1 MVRWAPALRMARRD
15 LRRHRV
21 RTVLT
26 AALVALPV
34 LVGVAAAELAHNTRW
49 EGEQRARMAMGG
61 ADAEVEVTPF
71 VRARVSYGSEDMMVR
86 PASFRR
92 DDTGKQ
98 TPARRPRAEVDLTSL
113 LPAGSR
119 VTPAPVSRGVALASG
134 GVAQVEF
141 LDVRDPMAAG
151 LAALASGVA
160 PTAPDEIAVNA
171 PAADELGALDEN
183 GTLRADAIL
192 RLLDGTRLRVVGVA
206 KEDRNVGNGNG
217 VSLLA
222 PPTSRLLGRLD
233 GRLNGRGAPTRYL
246 VDLPDATGAAPHA
259 LAASLAR
266 HGVAMRP
273 RDVLLHPQAWHV
285 PEPPPAPMDAASA
298 AKGALVVL
306 FGLVEVVLLVGS
318 AMAVGARRQ
327 VRDLGLLAASG
338 GAPSDVRRV
347 LLAQGLVLGAGAS
360 VLGAAAGIGVF
371 RAGIPLYERLSHTT
385 VWTREIDWVVVGAV
399 TLLGSLTGLA
409 AALIPAWSIGRL
421 TPVSALSGRFPV
433 RGGESRAHRP
443 AFALAGAGLVALALG
458 GWWTARE
465 YAPLPETIPGT
476 TMFDHEPSPLPVALG
491 GLGLLLLIAG
501 VVWSAPYVVRRVAA
515 LGRLLPL
522 SGRFAFRDAAR
533 HRFRTAAAAVA
544 LTVTAAG
551 AVLAGFVAQAVEAT
565 ARTDSALTPH
575 SLMLQVDEYGLVRST
590 AQRRDRLLATVEDI
604 VGPMR
609 ALTAYRISSPG
620 RPSTELVIPDGD
632 NGYYGPVSAVDDS
645 TLRYLAGP
653 RADAAVEVFRSGGL
667 VTTDG
672 AKVRNGSVTAALV
685 PGARKAKNRFTLAA
699 AVIPPSRRTS
709 QGELSTAWV
718 SRATAHR
725 LGLTSRPSAILV
737 IAHRQI
743 TPGDLTRLSV
753 HGIYA
758 WSPDAD
764 WAQLKWV
771 GPCILGVTG
780 LLTMLVIGIAVALSA
795 SEAGPDLTTM
805 TAVGAGPWRRRS
817 LGAMHGLFLGLIGA
831 LLGLV
836 IGLPAGASL
845 VQVDGVPG
853 VAIPWTIMATI
864 LLALP
869 LVGWGAGWVTTPIRL
884 ALVRRSD

>member
-1 MVRWAPALRMARRD
+1 MARWAPALRMARRD
-15 LRRHRV
+15 LGRHRV

-61 ADAEVEVTPF
+61 ADADIEVTPF
-71 VRARVSYGSEDMMVR
+71 VKARVSYGSEDMVVR
-86 PASFRR
+86 PAAFRR
-92 DDTGKQ
+92 DDTGRR
-98 TPARRPRAEVDLTSL
+98 TPARRPRTEVDLTSL

-119 VTPAPVSRGVALASG
+119 VTPAPVLRDVALASG

-141 LDVRDPMAAG
+141 LDVRDPMVAG

-171 PAADELGALDEN
+171 PAADELGVLDAN
-183 GTLRADAIL
+183 GRMRADATL

-222 PPTSRLLGRLD
+222 PPTSRLLGRL
-233 GRLNGRGAPTRYL
+233 NGMGAPTRYL

-259 LAASLAR
+259 LVASLAR
-266 HGVAMRP
+266 HGVAMRL

-285 PEPPPAPMDAASA
+285 PEPPPAPVDAASA

-318 AMAVGARRQ
+318 TMAVGARRQ

-347 LLAQGLVLGAGAS
+347 LLAQGLVLGAGAAA
-360 VLGAAAGIGVF
+360 LGAAAGIGVF
-371 RAGIPLYERLSHTT
+371 RASIPLYERLSHTI

-399 TLLGSLTGLA
+399 TLLGSLTGLT
-409 AALIPAWSIGRL
+409 AALLPAWSIGRL

-443 AFALAGAGLVALALG
+443 AFVLAGAGLVALALG

-491 GLGLLLLIAG
+491 GLGLLLLIGG
-501 VVWSAPYVVRRVAA
+501 VVWSMPYVVRRVAG

-575 SLMLQVDEYGLVRST
+575 SLMLQVDEYGPVRST

-609 ALTAYRISSPG
+609 ALTAYRVSSPNK
-620 RPSTELVIPDGD
+620 PSTELVIADGE
-632 NGYYGPVSAVDDS
+632 YGNAVSAVDDS
-645 TLRYLAGP
+645 TMRFLAGP
-653 RADAAVEVFRSGGL
+653 RADAALKVFRSGGL

-672 AKVRNGSVTAALV
+672 AKVRNGSVTTNLV
-685 PGARKAKNRFTLAA
+685 PGARKPKNRFTLPA
-699 AVIPPSRRTS
+699 AVIPPSTRTS
-709 QGELSTAWV
+709 QGELSLAWV

-737 IAHRQI
+737 LAHRQI

-764 WAQLKWV
+764 LAPLKWV
-771 GPCILGVTG
+771 GPGILAATG

-817 LGAMHGLFLGLIGA
+817 LGAMHGLFLGLIGG

-836 IGLPAGASL
+836 LGLPAGASL
-845 VQVDGVPG
+845 VQVDGLPG

-869 LVGWGAGWVTTPIRL
+869 LVGWGAGWLTTPTHL
-884 ALVRRSD
+884 PLVRRSG